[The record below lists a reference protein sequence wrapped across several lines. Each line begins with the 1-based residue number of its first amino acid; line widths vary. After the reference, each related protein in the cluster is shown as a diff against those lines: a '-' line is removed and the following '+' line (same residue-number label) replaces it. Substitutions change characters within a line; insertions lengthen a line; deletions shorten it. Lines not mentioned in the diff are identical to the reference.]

1 MSGSQ
6 IFEQFW
12 IITGVTRGEPG
23 LGVGEVE
30 RRTIAFGAWRARA
43 RPWSGIGVV
52 IEGLDGP
59 TATPADYV
67 NEVLLVDEHREAF
80 FTLVDRAGLVVC
92 KNVGGDDSRHRGV
105 RGRSS
110 RGRLSQGEYFHHDGC
125 SGPIKPRVV
134 EIRCPYQEIARHTFT
149 AIAPFPEVVI
159 EMVREMP
166 AMLRTPDLVAVHDAL
181 LANTVDIATD
191 WDLVQ
196 GSVNRAVRRA
206 LPAEAQREF
215 LRRVDSRIGA
225 YRELWDMGESRFIA
239 NANTTRTMQHRR
251 AYLEPHTG
259 KRPNGR
265 LLKRWPAGPALDELD
280 ELDDDTCAVV
290 G

>member
-1 MSGSQ
+1 M
-6 IFEQFW
+6 I
-12 IITGVTRGEPG
+12 P
-23 LGVGEVE
+23 
-30 RRTIAFGAWRARA
+30 FGDWRARTA
-43 RPWSGIGVV
+43 PWTGIGVV

-59 TATPADYV
+59 TATPGDYV
-67 NEVLLVDEHREAF
+67 NDVLLVDEHREAF
-80 FTLVDRAGLVVC
+80 FALVDRTGLVVC
-92 KNVGGDDSRHRGV
+92 KHVGGDDSRHRGV

-125 SGPIKPRVV
+125 SGPIKPRIV
-134 EIRCPYQEIARHTFT
+134 EIRCPYQEVPRHTFT
-149 AIAPFPEVVI
+149 AIAQFPEVVI

-166 AMLRTPDLVAVHDAL
+166 SMLRTPDLVAVHEAI
-181 LANTVDIATD
+181 LANAVDSAID

-196 GSVNRAVRRA
+196 GSINRAVRRA

-215 LRRVDSRIGA
+215 LRQVDARTGA
-225 YRELWDMGESRFIA
+225 YREPWEMGESRFIA

-259 KRPNGR
+259 KRPNGH
-265 LLKRWPAGPALDELD
+265 LVKRWPAGPELD
-280 ELDDDTCAVV
+280 ESDDEIACAMEAPVSR